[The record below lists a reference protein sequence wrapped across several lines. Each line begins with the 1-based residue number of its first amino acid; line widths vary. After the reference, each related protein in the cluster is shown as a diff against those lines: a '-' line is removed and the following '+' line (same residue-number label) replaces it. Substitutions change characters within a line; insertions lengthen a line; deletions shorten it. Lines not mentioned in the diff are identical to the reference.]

1 MAVIYIASAV
11 LILIIKYQMIPAAFV
26 MIVKGAFKP
35 MAATGDFAGS
45 TVMLAL
51 RYGLSRGTASN
62 EAGMGSA
69 PFAMHPHKRIF
80 LPDRDYGVYTIATAI
95 ADPLLS
101 YNDDGTHT
109 LQAIYASRGAA
120 ISVSEEDIKNSRS
133 LLAKQEGI
141 FCEASSAVSYAAY
154 KKDSESG
161 CISKDDKTVYLIT
174 GHGLKQKTSY

>member
-1 MAVIYIASAV
+1 
-11 LILIIKYQMIPAAFV
+11 
-26 MIVKGAFKP
+26 
-35 MAATGDFAGS
+35 
-45 TVMLAL
+45 
-51 RYGLSRGTASN
+51 
-62 EAGMGSA
+62 
-69 PFAMHPHKRIF
+69 MHPHKRIF

-101 YNDDGTHT
+101 YNDDDTHT

-161 CISKDDKTVYLIT
+161 CISKDDKTVCLIT

>member
-1 MAVIYIASAV
+1 M
-11 LILIIKYQMIPAAFV
+11 
-26 MIVKGAFKP
+26 
-35 MAATGDFAGS
+35 
-45 TVMLAL
+45 AL
-51 RYGLSRGTASN
+51 RYGLSRGTASK

-69 PFAMHPHKRIF
+69 PFAH
-80 LPDRDYGVYTIATAI
+80 
-95 ADPLLS
+95 
-101 YNDDGTHT
+101 
-109 LQAIYASRGAA
+109 ASRGAA

-161 CISKDDKTVYLIT
+161 CISKDDKTVCLIT